1 MVESTTKRLKELK
14 ENINSSTW
22 FKDHSAVFTD
32 PLQLGERDID
42 LNEAMKT
49 RFLQNVYRP
58 YIQSVI
64 DHISGRLES
73 TDLISSMSVFDPRH
87 LPDDEDKLS
96 DPDYGTE
103 KNQDTIKALW
113 VCARGTL

>member
-1 MVESTTKRLKELK
+1 M
-14 ENINSSTW
+14 
-22 FKDHSAVFTD
+22 FTD

-42 LNEAMKT
+42 INEAMKT

-87 LPDDEDKLS
+87 LPDNEDKLS
-96 DPDYGTE
+96 NTDYGTE
-103 KNQDTIKALW
+103 KIKTLSKRYGCVQEVHFDGSKGTSQPDIDSEDTESEWKLF
-113 VCARGTL
+113 R